1 MTNIAKTLA
10 NLVKT
15 NNGLFKSEAQAKFL
29 IEVVGTEYVTGGA
42 VMGNQFTLYYDL
54 NSTGVISV
62 RKYTV
67 SKGFTTTWERVVDGT
82 VSVQDAKEIK
92 RLKRLAKSVKK
103 SMSDR
108 QACWD
113 SGKYVRECGATIE
126 NAKSLFDNRQLA
138 EQIQLNE
145 IVAALAKFSN

>member
-29 IEVVGTEYVTGGA
+29 TEVVGTEYVVGGT

-54 NSTGVISV
+54 NSTGVTSV

-67 SKGFTTTWERVVDGT
+67 GKGFTTTWERVVDGT

-92 RLKRLAKSVKK
+92 RLKRLAKSVEK

-108 QACWD
+108 QAYWD
-113 SGKYVRECGATIE
+113 SGEYVRECGATIE

-138 EQIQLNE
+138 EQMQLNE